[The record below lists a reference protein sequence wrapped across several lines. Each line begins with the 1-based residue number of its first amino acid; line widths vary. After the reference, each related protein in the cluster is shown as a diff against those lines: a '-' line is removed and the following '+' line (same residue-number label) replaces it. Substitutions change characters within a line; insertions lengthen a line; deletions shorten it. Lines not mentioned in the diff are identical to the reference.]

1 MSFSRLQHMK
11 HGKRSVQAL
20 RRQVRFN
27 SITQKVKLSYR
38 ELHAE
43 MEIIYYVAIYHYSV
57 YI

>member
-1 MSFSRLQHMK
+1 MK
-11 HGKRSVQAL
+11 QGKRSVQAL

-27 SITQKVKLSYR
+27 FITQKVKLSYR